1 MPAMKNI
8 LSLAS
13 TLIIGSA
20 LALGACGKD
29 KKPAANE
36 PAPAA
41 AAPAADPNKPADPN
55 APAAPAGDKAAE
67 EKKGGW

>member
-1 MPAMKNI
+1 MKNI
-8 LSLAS
+8 FSIAS

-20 LALGACGKD
+20 LALSACGKD

-41 AAPAADPNKPADPN
+41 AEPAPAADPNKPADPN
-55 APAAPAGDKAAE
+55 APAPAAGDKAAE